1 MKTSDFD
8 YDLPAELIAQTPIEP
23 RDASRLLVVDRRTGE
38 LAHRHFRDL
47 PEYLRPGDLLVGND
61 SRVIPARL
69 HGVKPTG
76 GAVEIFLVR
85 PHSASRPSGQEGDL
99 TPQPSSLRGE
109 GEPRPFSPPLAG
121 EGPGEGSPSGPPSGA
136 GPGER
141 WECLVRGKG
150 LRPGVRVTVRK
161 AGAERPITATIL
173 AGAEDD
179 GPLRIVSFDPP
190 VREWLWEVGEVPLP
204 PYIHQPLS
212 DAERYQTVYGRV
224 EGSVASS
231 TAGLHFTPEL
241 LVALREQGVKLAFVT
256 LHIGLDTFRPVQV
269 EDIDAHQIHREWA
282 QISPETARAV
292 NETRLAGGR
301 IIAIGTT
308 VVRTLESGARIALG
322 YRPADP
328 VPDDAVCGWQTVV
341 AFTGETDLFIR
352 PPFRFRAVDAMITNF
367 HLPRSTLLMLVSAFA
382 GKALIERAYA
392 EAIRERYRFYS
403 FGDAMLIL

>member
-8 YDLPAELIAQTPIEP
+8 YDLPPELIAQTPIEP
-23 RDASRLLVVDRRTGE
+23 RDASRLLVVERATGQLSHRR
-38 LAHRHFRDL
+38 FRDL

-85 PHSASRPSGQEGDL
+85 PFSASPAKDL
-99 TPQPSSLRGE
+99 TPQPPSLQGK
-109 GEPRPFSPPLAG
+109 GATDAPPLQG
-121 EGPGEGSPSGPPSGA
+121 EGPGERFPSARSA
-136 GPGER
+136 EQ

-161 AGAERPITATIL
+161 AAGGRTITATIV
-173 AGAEDD
+173 AEAEDG

-212 DAERYQTVYGRV
+212 DAERYQTVYSRV

-241 LVALREQGVKLAFVT
+241 LVALRERGVKLAFVT

-269 EDIDAHQIHREWA
+269 EDIEAHQIHREWA
-282 QISPETARAV
+282 QISPETARAI

-301 IIAIGTT
+301 IIAVGTT
-308 VVRTLESGARIALG
+308 VVRTLESGAKIALG

-328 VPDDAVCGWQTVV
+328 VPEDAVCGWQTVA

-352 PPFRFRAVDAMITNF
+352 PPYRFRAVDAMITNF